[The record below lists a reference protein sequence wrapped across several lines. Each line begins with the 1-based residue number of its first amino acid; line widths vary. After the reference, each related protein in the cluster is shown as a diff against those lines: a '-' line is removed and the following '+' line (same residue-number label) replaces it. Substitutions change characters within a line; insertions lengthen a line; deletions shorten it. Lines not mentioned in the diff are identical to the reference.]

1 MQKCTKNLLNYWIKP
16 TKQRIRYRKIQESVK
31 TFFQIG
37 RRAGAIQKL
46 TSSRSSPTTSEYLSS
61 TSLSSVAQR
70 VSDNTDFEERVGEV
84 KKVPIP
90 TDEELNE
97 AIKDLRLELA
107 ILENM
112 LKLNVKGREEVVVY
126 MFGLLNF
133 DEFRRTRR

>member
-1 MQKCTKNLLNYWIKP
+1 M
-16 TKQRIRYRKIQESVK
+16 
-31 TFFQIG
+31 
-37 RRAGAIQKL
+37 
-46 TSSRSSPTTSEYLSS
+46 
-61 TSLSSVAQR
+61 
-70 VSDNTDFEERVGEV
+70 

-90 TDEELNE
+90 TDEELNK
-97 AIKDLRLELA
+97 AIKDLRLDLA

>member
-1 MQKCTKNLLNYWIKP
+1 M
-16 TKQRIRYRKIQESVK
+16 
-31 TFFQIG
+31 
-37 RRAGAIQKL
+37 
-46 TSSRSSPTTSEYLSS
+46 
-61 TSLSSVAQR
+61 
-70 VSDNTDFEERVGEV
+70 

-90 TDEELNE
+90 TNEELNE
-97 AIKDLRLELA
+97 AIKDLRLDLA

>member
-1 MQKCTKNLLNYWIKP
+1 M
-16 TKQRIRYRKIQESVK
+16 
-31 TFFQIG
+31 
-37 RRAGAIQKL
+37 
-46 TSSRSSPTTSEYLSS
+46 
-61 TSLSSVAQR
+61 
-70 VSDNTDFEERVGEV
+70 